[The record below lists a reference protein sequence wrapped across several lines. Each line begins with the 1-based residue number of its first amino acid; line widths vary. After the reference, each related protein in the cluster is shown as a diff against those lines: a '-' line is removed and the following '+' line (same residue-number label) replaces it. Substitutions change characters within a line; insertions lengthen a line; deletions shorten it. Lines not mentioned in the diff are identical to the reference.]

1 MSGRLG
7 HWTIFPPRCP
17 DLVGGGIV
25 DVLEF
30 VEARERD
37 EEALIELN
45 EEEGPAIHRRLD
57 ADPRA
62 VLGIALAQSKRP
74 KLERVKAA

>member
-1 MSGRLG
+1 MGIGPYSLPAAR
-7 HWTIFPPRCP
+7 ISS
-17 DLVGGGIV
+17 GGGVV